1 MSVPEILKES
11 PDSMPAALVLR
22 SFPGPEV
29 SGFIFAKKETGSL
42 APGVMVWEPGLP
54 QISISFATGISFRN
68 SKVTGSIIM
77 FLLVKVYLFPLL
89 ETETPLPFTV
99 SRLMFRLLVS
109 VTVRV

>member
-1 MSVPEILKES
+1 
-11 PDSMPAALVLR
+11 
-22 SFPGPEV
+22 
-29 SGFIFAKKETGSL
+29 
-42 APGVMVWEPGLP
+42 
-54 QISISFATGISFRN
+54 
-68 SKVTGSIIM
+68 M